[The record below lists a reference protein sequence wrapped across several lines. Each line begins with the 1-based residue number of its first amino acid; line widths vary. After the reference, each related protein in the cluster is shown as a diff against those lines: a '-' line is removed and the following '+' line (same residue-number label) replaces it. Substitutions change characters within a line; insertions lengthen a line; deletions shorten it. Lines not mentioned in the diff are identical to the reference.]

1 VAGKRQN
8 REKLNKTLEKVC
20 NILHTEGI
28 KDWCIMYGTLL
39 GIVRENGCIE
49 GDDDIDIII
58 NYDCS
63 SIKSI
68 FRKYNFHF
76 YWKLA
81 GTPPS
86 FRKGKTI
93 AKTKPTSSLS
103 SVDFYI
109 SDVNHEGIFDVTYM
123 KNKISNCYVDLNKK
137 TFVEKSWKSTTLHLP
152 NDYESKLVSMYG
164 SDWRTPK
171 SGMCP
176 TNFDF

>member
-1 VAGKRQN
+1 MAGKRQN
-8 REKLNKTLEKVC
+8 KEKLNTTLEKVC

-58 NYDCS
+58 NYDYS

-76 YWKLA
+76 YWKFRSA
-81 GTPPS
+81 GG
-86 FRKGKTI
+86 FRGNVDL
-93 AKTKPTSSLS
+93 AKTKPTNSLS

-109 SDVNHEGIFDVTYM
+109 ADVNQEGIFDVRWM

-137 TFVEKSWKSTTLHLP
+137 TFVEKNWKSTTLHLP

-164 SDWRTPK
+164 HDWRTPK
-171 SGMCP
+171 SGSCP

>member
-1 VAGKRQN
+1 MAGKRQN
-8 REKLNKTLEKVC
+8 KEKLNTTLEKVC

-58 NYDCS
+58 NYDYS

-76 YWKLA
+76 YWKIR
-81 GTPPS
+81 GCGG
-86 FRKGKTI
+86 FRGNVVL
-93 AKTKPTSSLS
+93 AKTKPTNSLS

-109 SDVNHEGIFDVTYM
+109 ADVNQEGIFDVRWM

-137 TFVEKSWKSTTLHLP
+137 TFVEKNWKSTTLHLP

-164 SDWRTPK
+164 HDWRTPK
-171 SGMCP
+171 SVSCP